1 MKPIGKDDGGRKR
14 NPTIQGERAYGRLVH
29 RYPGRG
35 CGASHPLVL
44 RKMKAKDRVRDT
56 KARGGSF
63 TPVPKTPAIGPSVGV
78 RPRVKSGDDEGTT
91 AKARK
96 YGPSEIL
103 TPFRPLASE
112 PA

>member
-63 TPVPKTPAIGPSVGV
+63 TPAPETPTVGARADV
-78 RPRVKSGDDEGTT
+78 RPRVKTGGGKVTTTKEG
-91 AKARK
+91 K
-96 YGPSEIL
+96 YGPSTIL
-103 TPFRPLASE
+103 TPFLQ
-112 PA
+112 